1 VRRREF
7 ITLLGSAAAAWP
19 LAAPAQQNDRMRRIG
34 VLLGYTENDPETKL
48 RIGAFRVGLEKR
60 GWSEG
65 RNIQIDYRFVPPN
78 MTQRDVVVKELLAL
92 HPEVVLAHSTPIA
105 AAAQLETHE
114 IPVVF
119 VNVSNPVE
127 AGFVISLAR
136 PGGNL
141 TGVLQYERGIVSKW
155 LSMLKEIAPRM
166 QRVALL
172 ANPSTS
178 PYDYFL
184 GAARAAASSLSVE
197 ILPSPIENSAKDIER
212 VLNALGGES
221 NIGLLVTPDNTT
233 IQYRDLIIS
242 LATKHRLPAV
252 YAFDYFV
259 KAGGLMSYGTDQDNN
274 FRLAASYVD
283 RILRGDK
290 PSELPVQAPTRFQ
303 MLVNVR
309 AAKAIGLAVP
319 PGLLVAAD
327 EVIE

>member
-1 VRRREF
+1 MRRREF
-7 ITLLGSAAAAWP
+7 ISLLGGAATWPFAAR
-19 LAAPAQQNDRMRRIG
+19 AQQGDQVRRIG
-34 VLLGYTENDPETKL
+34 ALLGYAESDPETKS
-48 RIGAFRVGLEKR
+48 RIAAFRLGLQKR

-65 RNIQIDYRFVPPN
+65 RNIQVDYRFVPAN
-78 MTQRDVVVKELLAL
+78 ITERTTLVKELLAL
-92 HPEVVLAHSTPIA
+92 HPEVILAHSTPVA
-105 AAAQLETHE
+105 AAVQHETHE

-119 VNVSNPVE
+119 VNVSDPVG
-127 AGFVISLAR
+127 AGFITSLAR
-136 PGGNL
+136 PGANL
-141 TGVLQYERGIVSKW
+141 TGVLQYEGGIVSKW
-155 LSMLKEIAPRM
+155 LSMLKEIAPGM
-166 QRVALL
+166 QRVALV
-172 ANPSTS
+172 ANPTTS

-184 GAARAAASSLSVE
+184 SAARAAASSLSVE
-197 ILPSPIENSAKDIER
+197 ILPSPIENSAKDIQR

-221 NIGLLVTPDNTT
+221 NIGLLATPDNTT

-242 LATKHRLPAV
+242 LATQHRLPAV

-303 MLVNVR
+303 MLVNIR

-319 PGLLVAAD
+319 AGLLVAAD